1 MTLRLRR
8 LLADYERISK
18 LFKDNPHIYIK
29 SAFGNPPERYH
40 VEYHV
45 KGLAMKGKT
54 VVEKDTHLV
63 EIVLTRGYPRQA
75 PQCRML
81 TPVFHPNIAPHAI
94 CIGDQWAAG
103 ESLAHLIVRIGE
115 MICYQSY
122 NIKSPLNGEAAKWA
136 DENIGRLPID
146 TTDLTLQQLPEDII
160 VTAHDLVPSEVT
172 DIAESEKE
180 EIKMEEEVYVAEEH
194 VSTPVEPIAT
204 EAIEIKRNVA
214 RCDNC
219 GETSSDAYID
229 ICSNHHNLCENCI
242 YTCDV
247 CEQKKCIICDIKQ
260 CPSCGKFRCQSCVDA
275 CCPTKNNV

>member
-8 LLADYERISK
+8 LLADYERIAK
-18 LFKDNPHIYIK
+18 LFQDNPHIHIK
-29 SAFGNPPERYH
+29 SAIGNPPERYH
-40 VEYHV
+40 VEYRI
-45 KGLAMKGKT
+45 KGLVLKGRT

-81 TPVFHPNIAPHAI
+81 TPAFHPNIAPHAV

-136 DENIGRLPID
+136 DENIERLPID

-160 VTAHDLVPSEVT
+160 VKKSDIVPSEVT
-172 DIAESEKE
+172 TESETTT
-180 EIKMEEEVYVAEEH
+180 EEVEIEAQKHAAEE
-194 VSTPVEPIAT
+194 PPPAEPA
-204 EAIEIKRNVA
+204 ECARAISMLNRGTA
-214 RCDNC
+214 QCDNC
-219 GETSSDAYID
+219 GEANSDTYLNVCD
-229 ICSNHHNLCENCI
+229 NHHNLCEDCI
-242 YTCDV
+242 YTCEV
-247 CEQKKCIICDIKQ
+247 CGQRKCIICDVKQ
-260 CPSCGKFRCQSCVDA
+260 CPSCQKFRCQNCVGV
-275 CCPTKNNV
+275 CCAQHHNR